1 MLHGLKCRLRKELTP
16 HIQVNVEVPPEKVW
30 SVLGVFDYANF
41 ERIESLS
48 ALEPYPADLK
58 TRQAVSPEDEESLK
72 AGFNPIGTSEIALYR
87 HDASPKSDG
96 WDLSEVGLLLGDSN
110 DKSLGYMMVWFNL
123 SSAAIDSC
131 GSVELVE
138 ASFENCAKAIAKHCR
153 NASDFEFCVYET
165 LGGPDLVLLIKL
177 RNLGEDLENGCKAV
191 YDARNMQ
198 AVDLVQRTDSEKN
211 PQIPNC
217 HAFASTYS
225 FLIYDDKES
234 KSHFVSHPNT
244 GSNLAFHTS
253 IRAAPGHE
261 KEILDTIKAKSN
273 AMDGQIVVTGD
284 SSILVE
290 SNDLKGF
297 FYLINESLPNT
308 VSTGRHHHNNI
319 HLSRTTIV
327 SNNPSILP
335 DTFKHDSL
343 RLSEKL
349 DEILDEIDQILKSKP
364 FRYLRRTTQ
373 YEIRKH
379 IDILKAAFSKN
390 ENANSVRDLIP
401 LLVQLKR
408 CLSHDAWEKLLD
420 DPQIRSMF
428 QEEFEWFLSH
438 FSASLRNRIEHRL
451 ETLESSFVNSLDFAT
466 NRLINAYSVV
476 SWLTWERF
484 VPLPV
489 KTTDDS
495 NMLGH
500 CIAPQFGTMVRA
512 GNFGGVDCRELF
524 EFARNEVEQRYH
536 SHIGRFEYV
545 RPIAENGGEMGWNTP
560 LLLMS
565 ISGAVLFKPERAL
578 FHFLHESAELSDWL
592 QLQYT
597 KKLRELINN
606 WILESITEKI
616 LIRLSFSDATIKDNC
631 DKARP
636 KTRRY
641 LRNILVEAMH
651 LDEKLYM
658 LFATSGNSTAVD
670 SHEAVSQKLAF
681 ASFIVDLKPLH
692 NNPSFSTEDEVATLS
707 GKTSPLF
714 FLDKLN
720 GVLSRLN
727 THEFKK
733 MLERPISKPEA
744 DFDAYIDVHIRG
756 KLTEIGVYDIYPDS
770 FSGWILS
777 FRESLVEILSD
788 LGAWFCLKQIFN
800 LGERKIETEEKRL
813 WVLKDIFAS
822 CIEEIS
828 IDKQLPDLRIVCQ
841 YFQRFCVLYYLEC
854 NDILGWRERVTK
866 DFTEIIKANVE
877 LTETQESELR
887 NNLDNVIEV
896 TSQNFGMLPTN
907 DLQAFA
913 SQSLGERLKAMISK
927 NNFPSFFMPKQGT
940 PEFDLFVEFNKAW
953 AARFE
958 NFNKASENSSDNK
971 IEERRYFL
979 LKKLWSKS
987 QRFVMPRAYSQESPG
1002 NA

>member
-1 MLHGLKCRLRKELTP
+1 MLRGLKCRLRKELTP
-16 HIQVNVEVPPEKVW
+16 HIQVDVEVPPEKVW

-41 ERIESLS
+41 ERIGSLS

-58 TRQAVSPEDEESLK
+58 MRQAVSPEDEEALK

-96 WDLSEVGLLLGDSN
+96 WGLSEVGLLLGDSN

-138 ASFENCAKAIAKHCR
+138 ASFEHCAKTIAKHCK
-153 NASDFEFCVYET
+153 NASNFEFCVYET

-177 RNLGEDLENGCKAV
+177 RNLAEDLENGCKAI
-191 YDARNMQ
+191 YDARNMK
-198 AVDLVQRTDSEKN
+198 AVDLVQRSGSEEVSH
-211 PQIPNC
+211 IPNC

-225 FLIYDDKES
+225 FLIYDNNVS
-234 KSHFVSHPNT
+234 KSHFESQTTNQT
-244 GSNLAFHTS
+244 NLAFHTS

-261 KEILDTIKAKSN
+261 KEILNTLNATIN
-273 AMDGQIVVTGD
+273 DMDRQIVVTGD
-284 SSILVE
+284 SSILVK

-297 FYLINESLPNT
+297 FSLINGSLPNT
-308 VSTGRHHHNNI
+308 VSTGRHSHNNI

-327 SNNPSILP
+327 SNDQSKLP
-335 DTFKHDSL
+335 DTFQHDSL
-343 RLSEKL
+343 KLSEKL
-349 DEILDEIDQILKSKP
+349 SEILDEIDQILKSKP

-408 CLSHDAWEKLLD
+408 CLSHDAWENLLD

-428 QEEFEWFLSH
+428 QEQFEWFLSH

-484 VPLPV
+484 VPLPE
-489 KTTDDS
+489 KTTDES
-495 NMLGH
+495 KELGH

-524 EFARNEVEQRYH
+524 EFARNEVEQR
-536 SHIGRFEYV
+536 SHAYTGRFEYV
-545 RPIAENGGEMGWNTP
+545 RPIAENGGEKGWNTP

-597 KKLRELINN
+597 RKLRELINN
-606 WILESITEKI
+606 WILESITEKT

-631 DKARP
+631 DKAKP
-636 KTRRY
+636 KTRQY

-651 LDEKLYM
+651 LDEKLYI
-658 LFATSGNSTAVD
+658 LFANSGNPKAVEIHD
-670 SHEAVSQKLAF
+670 EESQKRAF
-681 ASFIVDLKPLH
+681 TSFIVDLKPLH
-692 NNPSFSTEDEVATLS
+692 NNPSFSTEDEVAILS
-707 GKTSPLF
+707 GKASPLF

-733 MLERPISKPEA
+733 MLERPISKSEP
-744 DFDAYIDVHIRG
+744 DFDAYIDVHIRK

-770 FSGWILS
+770 FSRWILS

-800 LGERKIETEEKRL
+800 LGEHKIETEETRL

-841 YFQRFCVLYYLEC
+841 YFQRFCVLYYLEYQ
-854 NDILGWRERVTK
+854 NNLGWRERVTN
-866 DFTEIIKANVE
+866 DFIEIIKTNVDLNE
-877 LTETQESELR
+877 IQESELR
-887 NNLDNVIEV
+887 SNLDNVIEV
-896 TSQNFGMLPTN
+896 TSKNFGILPTN
-907 DLQAFA
+907 DPQAFP
-913 SQSLGERLKAMISK
+913 SQSLGERLKAMIQ
-927 NNFPSFFMPKQGT
+927 NNDFPPFFMPSQGT
-940 PEFDLFVEFNKAW
+940 PEFNLFVEFNKTW
-953 AARFE
+953 TARFE
-958 NFNKASENSSDNK
+958 NFDNAPENSPDNI
-971 IEERRYFL
+971 IEELRYFL

-987 QRFVMPRAYSQESPG
+987 QRFVMPRAYSQG
-1002 NA
+1002 I